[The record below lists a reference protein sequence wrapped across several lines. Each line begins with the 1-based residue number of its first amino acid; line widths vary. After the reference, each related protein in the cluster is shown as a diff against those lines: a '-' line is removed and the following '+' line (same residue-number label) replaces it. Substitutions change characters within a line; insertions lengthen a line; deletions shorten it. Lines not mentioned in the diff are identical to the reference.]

1 MAQKIDWESQIG
13 RRLKLRDLHVF
24 FTVVQWRSMAEAA
37 KHLGVSQPAVSE
49 IIAGLEHIL
58 GVRLLDRSPQGV
70 EPTIYGNALLKGGTA
85 AFDELKQ
92 SIRNIEFLADA
103 NVGEIR
109 IGCPESIAASILPPV
124 VQEFSERYPRVVL
137 HINDIVSP
145 PLHWPELR
153 ERRLDVVLE
162 RLVRPQAKDTEDLN
176 VEVLFDDDVV
186 VAAGAHSRWAGR
198 RKIDLAE
205 LVDEPWILM
214 PSDSWNYRTVA
225 EAFRARGLP
234 MPPISLM
241 TFSVHLRVNL
251 LASGRYLTAFP
262 RSVLRINADRFPIKI
277 LPLDLPAQPWPVAVV
292 TLKNRTLSPVVKLFI
307 DHLRAF
313 VNSKASGLKPA
324 GGERATTKE
333 GQGGENVHPSS
344 VVRS

>member
-1 MAQKIDWESQIG
+1 MARKIDWESQIG

-49 IIAGLEHIL
+49 IIAGLEHTL

-70 EPTIYGNALLKGGTA
+70 EPTMYGHELLKGGTA

-92 SIRNIEFLADA
+92 SIRNIEFLADPQ
-103 NVGEIR
+103 VGEVR
-109 IGCPESIAASILPPV
+109 IGCPESISASILPPV
-124 VQEFSERYPRVVL
+124 IQEFSERYPRVVL
-137 HINDIVSP
+137 HVTDIVSP

-162 RLVRPQAKDTEDLN
+162 RLVKPLSKEADDLN
-176 VEVLFDDDVV
+176 IEILFDDEVV
-186 VAAGAHSRWAGR
+186 VAAGAQSRWAGR
-198 RKIDLAE
+198 RKVELAE

-214 PSDSWNYRTVA
+214 PSDSWNYRMLQ
-225 EAFRARGLP
+225 EAFRAHDLS
-234 MPPISLM
+234 MPHISLF

-262 RSVLRINADRFPIKI
+262 RSTLRINAERFPVKI
-277 LPLDLPAQPWPVAVV
+277 LPVELPVHPWPVAVV

-307 DHLRAF
+307 DHLRTF
-313 VNSKASGLKPA
+313 VNSKVSGVKPA
-324 GGERATTKE
+324 
-333 GQGGENVHPSS
+333 NVPA
-344 VVRS
+344 